1 MARNVPQGTT
11 AATVAQATA
20 PAPQPKPATATLPAP
35 SKPAAAAAPAAPRAA
50 APKAPAT
57 TTAEEA
63 EKARRR
69 AAFEAESRAAQEE
82 SARDAATMSPYIEAI
97 GRVQKLRE
105 ESKIG
110 AQPGPRMTE
119 RYPSMAP
126 ESSAYLTPDTSLYEK
141 TVRAYGQ
148 YAPPVTLPKD
158 IGNVTFGQM
167 ASTARSVDLA
177 YQAAQDELATTGRA
191 LQSAR
196 SDPSKTPNDLRAL
209 EDEKTRALRRV
220 ADLAAARR
228 EFGMTTP
235 TVAEGQA
242 EALSPAPSVGP
253 RTGGGKEY
261 Y

>member
-1 MARNVPQGTT
+1 MTPAESAEKPGSV
-11 AATVAQATA
+11 AAIETA
-20 PAPQPKPATATLPAP
+20 PKVTPQ
-35 SKPAAAAAPAAPRAA
+35 
-50 APKAPAT
+50 
-57 TTAEEA
+57 
-63 EKARRR
+63 
-69 AAFEAESRAAQEE
+69 ESVGD
-82 SARDAATMSPYIEAI
+82 SATMSPYLDAI

-105 ESKIG
+105 EGKIG

-119 RYPSMAP
+119 RYPSMTP

-158 IGNVTFGQM
+158 IRNVTFGQM

-177 YQAAQDELATTGRA
+177 YQAAWDAAGTVDRA

-196 SDPSKTPNDLRAL
+196 SDPSKTPNDLRVL

-228 EFGMTTP
+228 EFAMTTP
-235 TVAEGQA
+235 AVAEGQA
-242 EALSPAPSVGP
+242 EALAPAPSVGP

>member
-1 MARNVPQGTT
+1 MARNVPSGTT
-11 AATVAQATA
+11 AATAAQAAT
-20 PAPQPKPATATLPAP
+20 PAPQPKPATAALPAP
-35 SKPAAAAAPAAPRAA
+35 SKPAAATAPAASRGA
-50 APKAPAT
+50 APKAAS
-57 TTAEEA
+57 AEEA

-69 AAFEAESRAAQEE
+69 TAFEAESKAAQEE
-82 SARDAATMSPYIEAI
+82 SARDAATLSPYIEAI

-119 RYPSMAP
+119 RYPSMKP

-141 TVRAYGQ
+141 TARAYGQ

-158 IGNVTFGQM
+158 IGNLTQGQM

-177 YQAAQDELATTGRA
+177 YQAAQDEAASVGRA
-191 LQSAR
+191 IQAAKT
-196 SDPSKTPNDLRAL
+196 DPTKTPNDVKSL
-209 EDEKTRALRRV
+209 EAEKTRALRRV
-220 ADLAAARR
+220 ADLAASRR
-228 EFGMTTP
+228 EFGMATPATTE
-235 TVAEGQA
+235 AQES
-242 EALSPAPSVGP
+242 ALSPAPTVGP

>member
-11 AATVAQATA
+11 AATAAQATA

-35 SKPAAAAAPAAPRAA
+35 SRPAAAPAASRAA

-69 AAFEAESRAAQEE
+69 TAFEAESRAAQEE

-141 TVRAYGQ
+141 TVRTYGQ

-177 YQAAQDELATTGRA
+177 YQAAVGEAGTADRT

-196 SDPSKTPNDLRAL
+196 SDPSKTPNDVRAL